1 MITKLRNK
9 LNFISVLVSLV
20 IFFSTFSNV
29 TFANEFYAGID
40 VGKSKSKT
48 SESTPVN
55 ANNHY
60 YLVAGSSLDING
72 KDNLVGLHLGYNY
85 FINNFFIG
93 PELRF
98 IKKNQDMDTAQGQY
112 SINEYSVK
120 YENIKTLALRFGIID
135 NKIKYYLLGGFA
147 QSDIYIKAQ
156 EQDFLDHIG
165 DSRAKHNGSI
175 LGVGIEIPI
184 FRNSTMGLQYSE
196 ISLKTKTQTL
206 NDTQTSYL
214 DIVTVKPNLKTLSL
228 RVSYLF

>member
-1 MITKLRNK
+1 MKFFLEKLK
-9 LNFISVLVSLV
+9 FTLSLV

-55 ANNHY
+55 AINHY
-60 YLVAGSSLDING
+60 YLDAGSSLDING
-72 KDNLVGLHLGYNY
+72 KDNIAGLHLGYNH

-93 PELRF
+93 PEFRF
-98 IKKNQDMDTAQGQY
+98 IKTNQDMHTAQGRF

-120 YENIKTLALRFGIID
+120 YENTKTLALRFGIID

-156 EQDFLDHIG
+156 EQDFLTHIG
-165 DSRAKHNGSI
+165 DSKAKHNGSI
-175 LGVGIEIPI
+175 LGVGIETPI
-184 FRNSTMGLQYSE
+184 FRNATMGLQYSE